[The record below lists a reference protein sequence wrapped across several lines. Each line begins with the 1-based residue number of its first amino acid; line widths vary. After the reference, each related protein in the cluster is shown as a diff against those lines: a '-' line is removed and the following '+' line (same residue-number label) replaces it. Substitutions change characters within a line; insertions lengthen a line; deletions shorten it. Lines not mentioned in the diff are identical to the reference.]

1 MGDSDDSDDE
11 YDDEFAQAITNTAAA
26 AAAAQAAAEAESAA
40 AADTATPSGDVPREG
55 GTDATSD
62 APASMTPEEQA
73 LSFAAAAV
81 KSLGDSETQ
90 ATTPYKVA
98 ITGSTG
104 MIGTALTK
112 ALMVPRLENRH
123 NPVVLRMVRGK
134 AQQSHD
140 VRFLPDDSFVD
151 VPKLEACEAIVN
163 LAGQPLGMR
172 LTERSKY
179 EVFHSRRKATEV
191 LAAAIMAVEHPPRV
205 VVSASGIGYYGNNC
219 GDAELTEESPYG
231 GGFLGE
237 LAEMWE
243 DAIAPVKERGVRVVN
258 ARIGVVLDRAGG
270 ALPKMLPPFQLGV
283 GGTMGSGRQYMS
295 CLSLEDAVRAIMF
308 AIRTPSIEGAVNITS
323 PDPVTNA
330 TFTAELG
337 RVLRRPTVFPMPEAA
352 VKLLMGAELAQET
365 ALASQRVLPTKL
377 MQAGFSFHHPTIG
390 AILEHALRATA

>member
-1 MGDSDDSDDE
+1 MRASTAAAAAAVRSCGATTRIPTVGARGAWRVVNPACVSSSANASSVWTRGKEFAATPHLHSSRRAASTGPTPGLGDSDDSDDE

-163 LAGQPLGMR
+163 LAGQPLG
-172 LTERSKY
+172 
-179 EVFHSRRKATEV
+179 V
-191 LAAAIMAVEHPPRV
+191 
-205 VVSASGIGYYGNNC
+205 
-219 GDAELTEESPYG
+219 
-231 GGFLGE
+231 
-237 LAEMWE
+237 W
-243 DAIAPVKERGVRVVN
+243 
-258 ARIGVVLDRAGG
+258 
-270 ALPKMLPPFQLGV
+270 
-283 GGTMGSGRQYMS
+283 MG
-295 CLSLEDAVRAIMF
+295 
-308 AIRTPSIEGAVNITS
+308 
-323 PDPVTNA
+323 
-330 TFTAELG
+330 
-337 RVLRRPTVFPMPEAA
+337 
-352 VKLLMGAELAQET
+352 
-365 ALASQRVLPTKL
+365 
-377 MQAGFSFHHPTIG
+377 
-390 AILEHALRATA
+390 

>member
-1 MGDSDDSDDE
+1 MRASTAAAAAAVRSCGATTRIPTVGARGAWRVVNPACVSSSANASSVWTRGKEFAATPHLHSSRRAASTGPTPGLGDSDDSDDE

-123 NPVVLRMVRGK
+123 NPVVLRMVRGN

-163 LAGQPLGMR
+163 LAGQPLG
-172 LTERSKY
+172 
-179 EVFHSRRKATEV
+179 V
-191 LAAAIMAVEHPPRV
+191 
-205 VVSASGIGYYGNNC
+205 
-219 GDAELTEESPYG
+219 
-231 GGFLGE
+231 
-237 LAEMWE
+237 W
-243 DAIAPVKERGVRVVN
+243 
-258 ARIGVVLDRAGG
+258 
-270 ALPKMLPPFQLGV
+270 
-283 GGTMGSGRQYMS
+283 MG
-295 CLSLEDAVRAIMF
+295 
-308 AIRTPSIEGAVNITS
+308 
-323 PDPVTNA
+323 
-330 TFTAELG
+330 
-337 RVLRRPTVFPMPEAA
+337 
-352 VKLLMGAELAQET
+352 
-365 ALASQRVLPTKL
+365 
-377 MQAGFSFHHPTIG
+377 
-390 AILEHALRATA
+390 

>member
-1 MGDSDDSDDE
+1 MRASTAAAAAAAVRSYGATTRISTVGARGAWRVVNPACVSSSANASSAWTRGKEFAATPHLHSSRRAASTGPTPGLGDSDDSDDE

-163 LAGQPLGMR
+163 LAGQPLG
-172 LTERSKY
+172 
-179 EVFHSRRKATEV
+179 V
-191 LAAAIMAVEHPPRV
+191 
-205 VVSASGIGYYGNNC
+205 
-219 GDAELTEESPYG
+219 
-231 GGFLGE
+231 
-237 LAEMWE
+237 W
-243 DAIAPVKERGVRVVN
+243 
-258 ARIGVVLDRAGG
+258 
-270 ALPKMLPPFQLGV
+270 
-283 GGTMGSGRQYMS
+283 MG
-295 CLSLEDAVRAIMF
+295 
-308 AIRTPSIEGAVNITS
+308 
-323 PDPVTNA
+323 
-330 TFTAELG
+330 
-337 RVLRRPTVFPMPEAA
+337 
-352 VKLLMGAELAQET
+352 
-365 ALASQRVLPTKL
+365 
-377 MQAGFSFHHPTIG
+377 
-390 AILEHALRATA
+390 